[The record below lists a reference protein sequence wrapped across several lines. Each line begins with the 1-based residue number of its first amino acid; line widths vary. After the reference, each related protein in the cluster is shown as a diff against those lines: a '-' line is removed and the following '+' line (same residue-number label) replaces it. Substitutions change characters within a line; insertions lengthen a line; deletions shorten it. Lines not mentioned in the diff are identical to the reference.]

1 MFAARAFRK
10 FLLSSFTGLL
20 LLLAAGCSSAPELP
34 KGNSQSLA
42 VGAVLPLSGPDALLG
57 QSLKQ
62 GLTLAAADLNAAG
75 GVNGKPIA
83 LGILDSQSDSATGAM
98 ALQTF
103 RDRDVA
109 ILLVAENPLVMEQ
122 AINLADYPQLVGFL
136 CDYVAV
142 PNLTPKNGV
151 RIYLNGDQE
160 ARAIEGYLAAAG
172 VNKVAILHAANLGG
186 ESNSKYL
193 EFLIHGDYI
202 GTYKDGYTPTERDFS
217 PLVDAMGRLDTDA
230 LVLIGYGPE
239 YSTIAS
245 TFALD
250 GWKGLVL
257 AYLGQ
262 GSLAGLGN
270 QTGLASTILY
280 PVPAYVLN
288 PRATPAGQ
296 AFADK
301 YRALYGQD
309 PDLPAA
315 YAYDNLR
322 ALAAGATRASS
333 NQPQKIREGYLALK
347 SYPGA
352 AGAYAIMP
360 DGDTQMPLQLVTGNG
375 QPAPPP
381 PKPTQPP
388 AMSNIPMPTGGLGS
402 QLSDSLA
409 PPPPA
414 ANTTVKPAGNPT
426 NPAPANTTSPAAP
439 VASP

>member
-10 FLLSSFTGLL
+10 SLLPAFAGLAV
-20 LLLAAGCSSAPELP
+20 LLAAGCSSAPELP

-62 GLTLAAADLNAAG
+62 GLTLAASDINAAG
-75 GVNGKPIA
+75 GVNGKPVA
-83 LGILDSQSDSATGAM
+83 LGIIDSQSDSTEGAK
-98 ALQTF
+98 ALETF

-122 AINLADYPQLVGFL
+122 AEYLADYPQLVAFL

-160 ARAIEGYLAAAG
+160 GRAIEGYLAAAG
-172 VNKVAILHAANLGG
+172 VNKVAILHASNLGG
-186 ESNSKYL
+186 ESNAKYL

-202 GTYKDGYTPTERDFS
+202 GTYKDGYTPTERDFR

-239 YSTIAS
+239 YANIVD
-245 TFALD
+245 TFGFA
-250 GWKGLVL
+250 GWKGLAL

-270 QTGLASTILY
+270 QTGPAANILY

-288 PRATPAGQ
+288 PRATPAGL

-322 ALAAGATRASS
+322 VLAAGAARASS

-347 SYPGA
+347 SYAGA
-352 AGAYAIMP
+352 AGTYAIMP
-360 DGDTQMPLQLVTGNG
+360 DGDTQMPLQLVTGDG

-388 AMSNIPMPTGGLGS
+388 AMSNIPKPAGGLGS
-402 QLSDSLA
+402 QLTDSLA
-409 PPPPA
+409 PPLPA
-414 ANTTVKPAGNPT
+414 ANTTLKPAGNST
-426 NPAPANTTSPAAP
+426 VNPGNTTAPTPAGAAP
-439 VASP
+439 

>member
-10 FLLSSFTGLL
+10 SLPPAFTGLV
-20 LLLAAGCSSAPELP
+20 LLLAIGCSSAPELP
-34 KGNSQSLA
+34 KGNSSSLA

-62 GLTLAAADLNAAG
+62 GLFLATADINAAG
-75 GVNGKPIA
+75 GVNGQPIA
-83 LGILDSQSDSATGAM
+83 LGIIDSQSDSTEGAK

-103 RDRDVA
+103 RDRNVA

-122 AINLADYPQLVGFL
+122 AEYLADYPQLVAFL
-136 CDYVAV
+136 CDFVAV

-160 ARAIEGYLAAAG
+160 GRAIEAYLAAAG

-186 ESNSKYL
+186 ESHAKYL
-193 EFLIHGDYI
+193 EFLLQGDFI
-202 GTYKDGYTPTERDFS
+202 STYKDGYTPTERNFH

-230 LVLIGYGPE
+230 LVLIGFGPE
-239 YSTIAS
+239 YPTIAN

-262 GSLAGLGN
+262 GSLNGLGN
-270 QTGLASTILY
+270 QTGLAANTLY

-322 ALAAGATRASS
+322 VLAAGATRAAS

-347 SYPGA
+347 TYPGA
-352 AGAYAIMP
+352 AGTYAIMP
-360 DGDTQMPLQLVTGNG
+360 DGDTQMPLQLVNGDG

-381 PKPTQPP
+381 PKPTQAP
-388 AMSNIPMPTGGLGS
+388 AMSHIPMPAGGLGS
-402 QLSDSLA
+402 QLTDSLA
-409 PPPPA
+409 PPPPTGKA
-414 ANTTVKPAGNPT
+414 SGNTTA
-426 NPAPANTTSPAAP
+426 PAPVTSP
-439 VASP
+439 